1 MQQIS
6 TPELLVKHLYSE
18 TDAEETVILQNSLE
32 NDAKIAESYKQLQEV
47 KNALDEAGGESPANS
62 VIQHILEYSTQQEL
76 STSH

>member
-6 TPELLVKHLYSE
+6 TPELLVKHLYNE
-18 TDAEETVILQNSLE
+18 TDAEETIILQNSLE
-32 NDAKIAESYKQLQEV
+32 NDAKTAESYKQLQEV

-62 VIQHILEYSTQQEL
+62 VIQLIIEYSTQQEL

>member
-6 TPELLVKHLYSE
+6 TPELLVKHLYNE
-18 TDAEETVILQNSLE
+18 TDAEETIILQNSLE
-32 NDAKIAESYKQLQEV
+32 NDAKTAESYKQLQEV

-62 VIQHILEYSTQQEL
+62 VIQLILEYSTQQEL